1 MESDYV
7 YGAVKEMCIV
17 SVIMGVYN
25 IENLWVFNK
34 AVDSILNQ
42 TLSDFELIICDDGSS
57 DNTYN
62 ILCDYEKKDYRIKVI
77 QNKQNSG
84 LAYSLNECLNIA
96 SGKYIARQ
104 DADDI
109 SKLNRLERQISFLEK
124 NRDVGFVGSN
134 VNLFDESGVWGKRIL
149 PEYPQ
154 KEDFLFTAPYVHGTL
169 VFRKDMLMC
178 VGKYKVSKITLRA
191 EDYELEMRLYAAGYI
206 GANIQE
212 ILYYFLENEQTQ
224 ARRKFKYRIDET
236 KIRAEGFK
244 KLKIFPKCIPYIIKP
259 LIVGIIPRFILKMIK
274 KNKYKIKD

>member
-84 LAYSLNECLNIA
+84 LEYSLNECLNIA

-109 SKLNRLERQISFLEK
+109 SKLNRLERQINFLEK

>member
-25 IENLWVFNK
+25 IENLCVFNK

-109 SKLNRLERQISFLEK
+109 SKLNRLERQINFLEK